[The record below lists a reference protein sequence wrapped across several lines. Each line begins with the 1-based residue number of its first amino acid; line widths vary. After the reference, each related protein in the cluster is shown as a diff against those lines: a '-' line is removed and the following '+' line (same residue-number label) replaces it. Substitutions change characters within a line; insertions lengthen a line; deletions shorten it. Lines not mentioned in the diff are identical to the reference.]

1 MRRPLCNIKV
11 CDSVVRDLLPCM
23 RAEVVY
29 RLVHDRGICQSDVSK
44 LLGISRAATSQYMN
58 KKRGWK
64 AIERSA
70 DMDVVIERWVAALAT
85 GDGAITICDLCRC
98 AHK

>member
-1 MRRPLCNIKV
+1 MRRSPCNIKV
-11 CDSVVRDLLPCM
+11 CDSVVREILPCM

-64 AIERSA
+64 TFERSA
-70 DMDVVIERWVAALAT
+70 DMEAVIERWVTALAT
-85 GDGAITICDLCRC
+85 GDAAITICDLCRC
-98 AHK
+98 AYK